1 MGGQIIS
8 ITFFEYQGFKQKWQ
22 ALANMALLPK
32 KIAKVPGLRFFK
44 LMGSGKNGFSLQ
56 PNWGTYALL
65 GVWEDKIAAN
75 TYFESPLFAMQEN
88 QCAAYK
94 THFMRA
100 YQSRGLWDAQQ
111 PFDLNG
117 EHKTNQPIA
126 VITRAT
132 IKFRHFY
139 NFWKHVPRIRRAVF
153 QKDGRIF
160 SIGVGE
166 RPFFMQVTFS
176 IWETSQ
182 HMEAFAHQG
191 KFHGDAIEEV
201 RKRGMFKEELYARF
215 EIVEI

>member
-1 MGGQIIS
+1 MKGQIIS

-22 ALANMALLPK
+22 ALANMGLLPR
-32 KIAKVPGLRFFK
+32 KIAKVPGLSFFK

-56 PNWGTYALL
+56 PNWGTYA
-65 GVWEDKIAAN
+65 
-75 TYFESPLFAMQEN
+75 ESPLFAMQED
-88 QCAAYK
+88 QCTNHK

-111 PFDLNG
+111 PFALNG
-117 EHKTNQPIA
+117 VHKEDQPIA

-132 IKFRHFY
+132 IKFRHFF
-139 NFWKHVPRIRRAVF
+139 NFWKHVPNIRRVVF
-153 QKDGRIF
+153 QRDGRRF

-182 HMEAFAHQG
+182 QMEAFAHKG
-191 KFHGDAIEEV
+191 KFHGDAIAEV
-201 RKRGMFKEELYARF
+201 RRRGMFKEELYARF
-215 EIVEI
+215 ELVG